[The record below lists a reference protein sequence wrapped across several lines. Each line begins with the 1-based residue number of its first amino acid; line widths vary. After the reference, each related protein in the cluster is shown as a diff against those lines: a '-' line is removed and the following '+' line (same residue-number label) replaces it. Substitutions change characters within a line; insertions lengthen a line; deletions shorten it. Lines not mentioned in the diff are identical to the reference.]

1 MRTTEQLIIMARKL
15 SRNERYDSNSGVP
28 QDVFVQ
34 YLNNAQ
40 DTLIKE
46 ITNLKTKFFKK
57 QLVIDVVANQEK
69 YSYPDDCIVQ
79 HIETIQWTDTIS
91 GTYWQ
96 TLYKSYTKEKITLQP
111 GYPFAYIPYNDGFY
125 LNPPIVRGKL
135 WIAYETTVPKA
146 QKRAGLIQSVT
157 INSGVLQAMTLNTT
171 DATYDENEINSDFYM
186 CIVDK
191 YGAVK
196 ARNIP
201 YNSITGGVFNINNYT
216 LASTDSISVGDY
228 ILVGK
233 NTCNV
238 PEFPDICESFI
249 LKHMVYDAKY
259 SDGSTWSQEAKDDMM
274 RSFALLSGV
283 FATNSDDITQV
294 PIVNLD
300 FIGF

>member
-1 MRTTEQLIIMARKL
+1 MKTTEQLIIMARKL

-57 QLVIDVVANQEK
+57 QLVVDVVANQEK

-79 HIETIQWTDTIS
+79 HIDTIQWTDTIS

-96 TLYKSYTKEKITLQP
+96 TLYKSYTKEKFTLQP

-201 YNSITGGVFNINNYT
+201 YNSIASGVFNINNYT

-259 SDGSTWSQEAKDDMM
+259 SDGSAWSQEAKDDMM
-274 RSFALLSGV
+274 RSFALLSGI
-283 FATNSDDITQV
+283 FATNSDDVTPVMITS
-294 PIVNLD
+294 LD
-300 FIGF
+300 YIGF

>member
-1 MRTTEQLIIMARKL
+1 MKTTEQLISMARKL
-15 SRNERYDSNSGVP
+15 SRNERYDSTSGVP

-46 ITNLKTKFFKK
+46 ITNLKTKYFKK
-57 QLVIDVVANQEK
+57 QVVVDVVANQEK
-69 YSYPDDCIVQ
+69 YDYPSDCIVQ
-79 HIETIQWTDTIS
+79 HIDTIQWTDTIS

-111 GYPFAYIPYNDGFY
+111 GYPFSYIPYNEGFY

-135 WIAYETTVPKA
+135 WIAYESTVPKA
-146 QKRAGLIQSVT
+146 QKRAGQIQSVT
-157 INSGVLQAMTLNTT
+157 INTGVLSAMTLNTSE
-171 DATYDENEINSDFYM
+171 ASYDENEINSDFYM

-201 YNSITGGVFNINNYT
+201 YNSITGGVFNLAAYT
-216 LASTDSISVGDY
+216 LESTDSISVGDY

-238 PEFPDICESFI
+238 PEFPDVCESFI

-259 SDGSTWSQEAKDDMM
+259 SDGSVWAQEAKDDML
-274 RSFALLSGV
+274 RSFASLSGV
-283 FATNSDDITQV
+283 FATNSDDVSNVLIS
-294 PIVNLD
+294 NLD
-300 FIGF
+300 YIGF

>member
-1 MRTTEQLIIMARKL
+1 MRNTEQIIQMARKL
-15 SRNERYDSNSGVP
+15 SRNERYDSTSGVP

-57 QLVIDVVANQEK
+57 QLVVDVVANQEK
-69 YSYPDDCIVQ
+69 YSYPEDCIVQ
-79 HIETIQWTDTIS
+79 HLDTVQWTDTVS

-146 QKRAGLIQSVT
+146 QKKAGLIQAVT
-157 INSGVLQAMTLNTT
+157 ITSGVLTAMTLDIANS
-171 DATYDENEINSDFYM
+171 TYDQAEINSDFFM

-191 YGAVK
+191 YGTIK

-201 YNSITGGVFNINNYT
+201 YNSIAAGVFNLDSYT
-216 LASTDSISVGDY
+216 LAATDSISVGDY

-233 NTCNV
+233 YTCNV
-238 PEFPDICESFI
+238 PQFPDICESFI
-249 LKHMVYDAKY
+249 IKHMVYDAKY
-259 SDGSTWSQEAKDDMM
+259 SDASSWSQEAKDDMM

-283 FATNSDDITQV
+283 FATNSDDIDNVQ
-294 PIVNLD
+294 ISNLD
-300 FIGF
+300 YLGF